1 MVVGQDCG
9 LIISFGGSWE
19 APGHWH
25 ANFIA
30 GSGTCLGG
38 DRLTVGNP
46 QPGSQNPLWAS
57 LASSEVAAWEHLTPA
72 EPRNRDPVQSRG
84 GGDRCLQRTFTQKSS
99 QEAQCAGSATY
110 TLDSPLISLV
120 MLETCFASL
129 GPCFH
134 IYRWPVMFPIVP
146 PS

>member
-1 MVVGQDCG
+1 MLFSPSWNKMLCPWIPDFLMVVGQDCS
-9 LIISFGGSWE
+9 LIISFGSSWE
-19 APGHWH
+19 ALGHWH

-72 EPRNRDPVQSRG
+72 EPHNRDPVQSRG
-84 GGDRCLQRTFTQKSS
+84 GGTGACRRPSPS
-99 QEAQCAGSATY
+99 
-110 TLDSPLISLV
+110 SPLRRPNVQDQPHTL
-120 MLETCFASL
+120 
-129 GPCFH
+129 
-134 IYRWPVMFPIVP
+134 
-146 PS
+146 